1 MKKIFSK
8 RLLELVGDQPVA
20 AFARFV
26 GIGQNSIDRYLKM
39 QRTPNGDAI
48 RQIAQAANVS
58 ADWLLGLSDQRA
70 ALRPAEYPL
79 HAADPPARVAESPPP
94 AAAPPCSCCP
104 ACADKERQID
114 RLMRV
119 VENLSL
125 NQRLPSPPC
134 SSGMAKPASSYSR
147 RAKS

>member
-58 ADWLLGLSDQRA
+58 ADWLLGLSDQRS

-79 HAADPPARVAESPPP
+79 HAADPPARVAEGPPH
-94 AAAPPCSCCP
+94 ACPC
-104 ACADKERQID
+104 CADKDRQIE

-125 NQRLPSPPC
+125 GLTPPSPPC
-134 SSGMAKPASSYSR
+134 TSGTAKPASSYSR
-147 RAKS
+147 RIKS

>member
-1 MKKIFSK
+1 MKKILSK

-20 AFARFV
+20 AFARFI

-58 ADWLLGLSDQRA
+58 ADWLLGLSDQRS

-79 HAADPPARVAESPPP
+79 HAADPPARVAEGPPH
-94 AAAPPCSCCP
+94 ACPC
-104 ACADKERQID
+104 CADKDRQIE

-125 NQRLPSPPC
+125 GLTPPSPPC
-134 SSGMAKPASSYSR
+134 TSGTAKPASSYSR
-147 RAKS
+147 RIKS

>member
-70 ALRPAEYPL
+70 ALRPAEYPQ
-79 HAADPPARVAESPPP
+79 HAADPPARVAEGPPH
-94 AAAPPCSCCP
+94 ACPC
-104 ACADKERQID
+104 CADKDRQIE

-125 NQRLPSPPC
+125 GLTPPSPPC
-134 SSGMAKPASSYSR
+134 TSGTAKPASSYSR
-147 RAKS
+147 RIKS

>member
-58 ADWLLGLSDQRA
+58 ADWLLGLSDQRS

-79 HAADPPARVAESPPP
+79 HAADPPARVAEGPPH
-94 AAAPPCSCCP
+94 ACPC
-104 ACADKERQID
+104 CADKDRQIE

-125 NQRLPSPPC
+125 GRTPPSLPC
-134 SSGMAKPASSYSR
+134 TSGTAKPASSYSR
-147 RAKS
+147 RIKS

>member
-8 RLLELVGDQPVA
+8 RLIELVGNKPVTE
-20 AFARFV
+20 FARLV
-26 GIGQNSIDRYLKM
+26 GIPQATIDRYLKM
-39 QRTPNGDAI
+39 QRSPNGEF
-48 RQIAQAANVS
+48 IARISKVTGVS
-58 ADWLLGLSDQRA
+58 ADWLLGLSDQRGGQ
-70 ALRPAEYPL
+70 RPAEYPL
-79 HAADPPARVAESPPP
+79 HAADPPARVAEVPPP
-94 AAAPPCSCCP
+94 ACPC
-104 ACADKERQID
+104 CADKDRQID

-134 SSGMAKPASSYSR
+134 SSGMAKPASSYSL

>member
-1 MKKIFSK
+1 MKSCNDSNNFFKARII
-8 RLLELVGDQPVA
+8 ELGA
-20 AFARFV
+20 ATNRSAFARKCGLNVQDVQRFLDS
-26 GIGQNSIDRYLKM
+26 GQMPGAHKLI
-39 QRTPNGDAI
+39 AI
-48 RQIAQAANVS
+48 ATCFNVS
-58 ADWLLGLSDQRA
+58 ADWLLGLSDQRS

-79 HAADPPARVAESPPP
+79 HAADPPARVAEGLPP
-94 AAAPPCSCCP
+94 ACPC
-104 ACADKERQID
+104 CADKDRQID

>member
-94 AAAPPCSCCP
+94 ACPC
-104 ACADKERQID
+104 CADKDRQID

-134 SSGMAKPASSYSR
+134 SSVMAKPASSYSR

>member
-20 AFARFV
+20 AFARFI

-58 ADWLLGLSDQRA
+58 ADWLLGLSDQRS

-79 HAADPPARVAESPPP
+79 HAADPPARVAEGPPH
-94 AAAPPCSCCP
+94 ACPC
-104 ACADKERQID
+104 CADKDRQIE

-125 NQRLPSPPC
+125 GLTPPSPPC
-134 SSGMAKPASSYSR
+134 TSGTAKPASSYSR
-147 RAKS
+147 RIKS

>member
-8 RLLELVGDQPVA
+8 RLLELVGDLPVA

-26 GIGQNSIDRYLKM
+26 VIGQIPIDRYLKM

-58 ADWLLGLSDQRA
+58 ADWLLGLSDQRS

-79 HAADPPARVAESPPP
+79 HAADPPARVAEGPPH
-94 AAAPPCSCCP
+94 ACPC
-104 ACADKERQID
+104 CADKDRQIE

-125 NQRLPSPPC
+125 GLTPPSPPC
-134 SSGMAKPASSYSR
+134 TSGTAKPASSYSR
-147 RAKS
+147 LIKS

>member
-48 RQIAQAANVS
+48 RQIAQAANPSVYFGDGQ
-58 ADWLLGLSDQRA
+58 ACL
-70 ALRPAEYPL
+70 
-79 HAADPPARVAESPPP
+79 VIF
-94 AAAPPCSCCP
+94 APH
-104 ACADKERQID
+104 
-114 RLMRV
+114 
-119 VENLSL
+119 
-125 NQRLPSPPC
+125 
-134 SSGMAKPASSYSR
+134 
-147 RAKS
+147 